1 MRYKYI
7 IMWKGERVDE
17 ADTLKEAQEKAEVC
31 RYHHGGPVTIIRR
44 G

>member
-7 IMWKGERVDE
+7 IMWRGERVDE
-17 ADTLKEAQEKAEVC
+17 ATSLEEAQEKAEVC
-31 RYHHGGPVTIIRR
+31 RYYHGGPVTIIRK